1 MEKIITPSENEAR
14 GRLQQMAR
22 DKGSSLAELSRLL
35 GRNPAYLQQYVSR
48 GSPRH
53 LDEPDMRRIAEY
65 LGISTRVIETRRFDD
80 TRPDAPTQ
88 LRAALADAGSGSWT
102 VGRANFGGA
111 SFDGVGE
118 DDYRAIPRLPLD
130 ASAGP
135 GSVGSQEISYD
146 AFRFSRKWLREM
158 GLEGADLSAIRVE
171 GDSMEPL
178 LRSGD
183 EIFVDRNKRQGEGV
197 FVVRIG
203 DALHVKQVRAS
214 APATITLV
222 SANDAYPPLDLPRE
236 EVEVI
241 GRVVWKGGRV

>member
-1 MEKIITPSENEAR
+1 MSTEEAAR
-14 GRLQQMAR
+14 ARLQEIAR
-22 DKGSSLAELSRLL
+22 ERGSSLAQLSRLL
-35 GRNPAYLQQYVSR
+35 GRNPAYLQQYVTR

-53 LDEPDMRRIAEY
+53 LDEPDLRKIAEF
-65 LGISTRVIETRRFDD
+65 LGVEVRTLSSRPSSAST
-80 TRPDAPTQ
+80 
-88 LRAALADAGSGSWT
+88 AAVEG
-102 VGRANFGGA
+102 GRL
-111 SFDGVGE
+111 
-118 DDYRAIPRLPLD
+118 DDYREIPRLPLD

-135 GSVGSQEISYD
+135 GAMGSQEIPYD
-146 AFRFSRKWLREM
+146 SFRFSRRWLREM

-183 EIFVDRNKRQGEGV
+183 EIFVDRNKRGGEGV

-214 APATITLV
+214 AADTIALI
-222 SANDAYPPLDLPRE
+222 SANEAYAPLELPRE

>member
-1 MEKIITPSENEAR
+1 MEKIIPAESEAR
-14 GRLQQMAR
+14 SRLQDAAR
-22 DKGSSLAELSRLL
+22 ERGSSLAELSRLL
-35 GRNPAYLQQYVSR
+35 GRNPAYLQQYVAR

-53 LDEPDMRRIAEY
+53 LDEPDLRKIAEF
-65 LGISTRVIETRRFDD
+65 LGVAAREIATRSMVQPLTESD
-80 TRPDAPTQ
+80 PDW
-88 LRAALADAGSGSWT
+88 R
-102 VGRANFGGA
+102 
-111 SFDGVGE
+111 E
-118 DDYRAIPRLPLD
+118 IPRLPLD

-135 GSVGSQEISYD
+135 GATEAQEIPYDSY
-146 AFRFSRKWLREM
+146 RFSRRWLREM

-183 EIFVDRNKRQGEGV
+183 EIFVDRTKRSGEGV

-214 APATITLV
+214 AAGTIALI
-222 SANDAYPPLDLPRE
+222 SANEAYAPLELPRE

>member
-1 MEKIITPSENEAR
+1 MEKIISPSETRAR
-14 GRLQQMAR
+14 TRLQDMAR
-22 DKGSSLAELSRLL
+22 DRGSSLAELSRLL
-35 GRNPAYLQQYVSR
+35 GRNPAYLQQYVAR

-53 LDEPDMRRIAEY
+53 LDEPDVRKIAEF
-65 LGISTRVIETRRFDD
+65 LGIGAAEIA
-80 TRPDAPTQ
+80 TRPVGP
-88 LRAALADAGSGSWT
+88 ALAAVEHDW
-102 VGRANFGGA
+102 R
-111 SFDGVGE
+111 E
-118 DDYRAIPRLPLD
+118 IPRLPLD

-135 GSVGSQEISYD
+135 GAFGAQEIPYD
-146 AFRFSRKWLREM
+146 TIRFTRRWLREM

-183 EIFVDRNKRQGEGV
+183 EIFVDRHKRGGEGV

-214 APATITLV
+214 QAGTIALI
-222 SANDAYPPLDLPRE
+222 SANDAYPPLELPRD